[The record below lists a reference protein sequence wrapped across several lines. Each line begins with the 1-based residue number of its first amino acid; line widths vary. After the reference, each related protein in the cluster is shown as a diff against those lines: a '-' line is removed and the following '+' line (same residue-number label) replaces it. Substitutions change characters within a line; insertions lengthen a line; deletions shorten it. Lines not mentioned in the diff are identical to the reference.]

1 MKTSKTDGI
10 VFDIKRFAI
19 HDGGGIRSTLFTKG
33 CPLRCPWCH
42 NPEGISVDIQLLW
55 LSSVCVR
62 CGECLKTCPRKA
74 LEMVGQKMMINHD
87 LCNRCGQCV
96 AQCPALALKLDGR
109 HTSPDEIVEELL
121 KDEVFFT
128 TSDGGVTISGGDPLY
143 QNAFNLEVLK
153 RLKEKG
159 IHTTIETSLYGK
171 EADVLE
177 LLPYIDKFYV
187 DIKIFDDAK
196 HKKIIGVSN
205 VRILENFKR
214 LVERNVD
221 MIVRIPIIPGY
232 TDDDENLENI
242 ADFVFSY
249 DPHMEIELLNYN
261 PLAINKYL
269 TMNQTYTA
277 PKDTR
282 AFDKEEMKRK
292 NTLIMGIRKGK
303 EDVK

>member
-74 LEMVGQKMMINHD
+74 LEMVGQKVMINHD

-249 DPHMEIELLNYN
+249 DPYMEIELLNYN

-269 TMNQTYTA
+269 TMNQTYTV